1 MKRVLDST
9 QLNNLYRYALSL
21 TANREDAYDLLQT
34 ALEKLLRSKQTHRN
48 EMAYLR
54 AIMRNQFIDQ
64 CRRNKLIDFE
74 PIIHEENL
82 ALLDAEP
89 LEKAIID
96 EDHVN
101 TLMMALNPIE
111 REALFLWAVMDY
123 TASEI
128 AEETGESR
136 GTILSRLHRIKKKL
150 QHLDTNPAPHSGK
163 VSKLK
168 GGVK

>member
-1 MKRVLDST
+1 MNRVPDSA

-21 TANREDAYDLLQT
+21 TANQEDAYDLLQT
-34 ALEKLLRSKQTHRN
+34 ALEKLLRSKQTHHN

-54 AIMRNQFIDQ
+54 TIIRNQFIDQ
-64 CRRNKLIDFE
+64 CRRNNLIDFE
-74 PIIHEENL
+74 PIHEENL
-82 ALLDAEP
+82 APLDTEP

-96 EDHVN
+96 EDYVN